1 MDSQNPVSPGL
12 VTLLPERV
20 RGTDFASSISTISIS
35 LSILLIRRH
44 PDLNWG

>member
-1 MDSQNPVSPGL
+1 MG
-12 VTLLPERV
+12 
-20 RGTDFASSISTISIS
+20 GTNLSSLIRI